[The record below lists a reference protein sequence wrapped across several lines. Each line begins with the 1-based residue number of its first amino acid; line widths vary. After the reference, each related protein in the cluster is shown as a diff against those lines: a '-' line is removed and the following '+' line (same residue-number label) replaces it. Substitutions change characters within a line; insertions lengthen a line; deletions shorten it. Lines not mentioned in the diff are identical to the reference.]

1 MKKQLHTCG
10 NRCILNKHRNQCKY
24 GFPFNSQLDQQSKF
38 NKVTLIVGNIII
50 QDMKIAMLCC
60 TMNHCF
66 FLWGAHLNIQ
76 CIISSYWSYYLF
88 KYTMKCEPYGA
99 LNLNN

>member
-24 GFPFNSQLDQQSKF
+24 GFPFNSQLDQLSRF
-38 NKVTLIVGNIII
+38 NKVTPIVGNITI

-66 FLWGAHLNIQ
+66 FYGVPTSTSNALFLHIDLIVFLNI
-76 CIISSYWSYYLF
+76 
-88 KYTMKCEPYGA
+88 P
-99 LNLNN
+99 